1 MADKD
6 DKGLTRIGDLL
17 PKIVSVAKYKP
28 PSAIQERLLSMPMQD
43 PEDVSILYQHSVL
56 CQTSMPYRDP
66 GAEVRIWQRRNGF
79 IRLELQAGRVLD
91 PATDDFVDVGLPFGP
106 KPRLVLYHL
115 NAESLRTQS
124 PLIELEDSLT
134 AFVRR
139 TLRLAPKGQN
149 ITMVKEQLK
158 RLAASSIR
166 IGTRDDANHTAHTDK
181 LEIVKGFN
189 LWFPKDDRQRV
200 LWPTYVDLSPDYFE
214 SLLNRAVPLAEHHIA
229 ALSHSGLALDIYAWL
244 AQRLHRISPA
254 KPAFVTWTALH
265 AQFGQGYT
273 GPQAVK
279 KFRSAFREA
288 LKQVLTLYK
297 AARITDDRPHRPS
310 LFIEDGAPVW
320 KQPPAEGLTLRH
332 SPPPVARRLISI
344 SGPKSSTTTLVR
356 QEENPVKP

>member
-139 TLRLAPKGQN
+139 TLGLDPKGRN
-149 ITMVKEQLK
+149 IKAVKEQLS
-158 RLAASSIR
+158 RLAAADFR
-166 IGTRDDANHTAHTDK
+166 IGATQGDRAVTLKGTVIEG
-181 LEIVKGFN
+181 LE
-189 LWFPKDDRQRV
+189 LWSPKDARQRV
-200 LWPTYVDLSPDYFE
+200 LWPTTIQFSPRYFE
-214 SLLNRAVPLAEHHIA
+214 SLMAHAVPLNEAAIA
-229 ALSHSGLALDIYAWL
+229 RLSHSAMALDVYTWL
-244 AQRLHRISPA
+244 AQRLHRIDPS
-254 KPAFVTWTALH
+254 KPAFVPWASLKD
-265 AQFGQGYT
+265 QFGHGYHRMVDFRRVFT
-273 GPQAVK
+273 RTLTQVK
-279 KFRSAFREA
+279 VVYKDAKFSLDRKGAR
-288 LKQVLTLYK
+288 LYQS
-297 AARITDDRPHRPS
+297 R
-310 LFIEDGAPVW
+310 
-320 KQPPAEGLTLRH
+320 
-332 SPPPVARRLISI
+332 PPVLGRMLRI
-344 SGPKSSTTTLVR
+344 K
-356 QEENPVKP
+356 